1 MQLICTF
8 GKLLVFV
15 LDMHRFKNEDLF
27 IELWLQS
34 DEDEDE
40 HLLVDRNFHFLKKQK
55 GQKGKKLR
63 SYQ

>member
-1 MQLICTF
+1 
-8 GKLLVFV
+8 
-15 LDMHRFKNEDLF
+15 MHRFKNEDLF
-27 IELWLQS
+27 IELWLQG